1 MSSRLL
7 PDRKEAFFIRPL
19 AIAQQASPVRAMALR
34 STFGFKIITLA

>member
-19 AIAQQASPVRAMALR
+19 AIAQQAPLS
-34 STFGFKIITLA
+34 GG